1 VSLLPFLVV
10 TIVAAAVSLLLRQR
24 RDIAVSIGVL
34 GLAVALVVA
43 LGIGPGEQID
53 IGGTALVTTE
63 YQRLFLI
70 LGCVAGLCLAVIGVT
85 AGSRRDA
92 PAVMLGTLATTALA
106 LGLPDARVAVLAST
120 AGALLGV
127 LVTLVPS
134 GARVGATVGI
144 RETRAV
150 IVAGALAI
158 GAAAWIARPLGDLT
172 VQPVVFGL
180 AYLAFAIAVA
190 IRFGVIPFHF
200 WAARLADAA
209 PEVTLPVLTA
219 WGPAA
224 LAVVALSWVESSVAP
239 IVPDVGGERA
249 VLIGIAL
256 ATITLAAFAATIQDD
271 LEHVL
276 GYSIMGDAGV
286 VMLGLATVG
295 TDAWGP
301 TRTWILAFVVARSA
315 FAAWTAAVRATFWSG
330 RIDDLQGWLRR
341 SPPLAVA
348 FVLVIVASVGL
359 PGWAAWDARSS
370 LIGLQFASPW
380 GAVVA
385 LATLLPLA
393 YYGRLLLVG
402 VRRPYGG
409 SGGED
414 WRPRFDPVDVTHLR
428 GSVVAF
434 GRANR
439 GPATAVVALVLAAV
453 AAATSAGAFGV
464 RDAAAVPA
472 PVAQERLGG
481 SAP

>member
-1 VSLLPFLVV
+1 MSLLPFLFV
-10 TIVAAAVSLLLRQR
+10 TIVGAAASLLLRQR
-24 RDIAVSIGVL
+24 RDVAVSIGVL
-34 GLAVALVVA
+34 GLAVALV
-43 LGIGPGEQID
+43 LGLAIRPGEQLE
-53 IGGTALVTTE
+53 IGGTTLVTSH

-92 PAVMLGTLATTALA
+92 PAVMLGTLATAALA

-158 GAAAWIARPLGDLT
+158 GAVAWIGRPLGDAT
-172 VQPVVFGL
+172 DQPVVFGL
-180 AYLAFAIAVA
+180 AYLGFAVAVA

-224 LAVVALSWVESSVAP
+224 LAVVALGWIDSSVAP
-239 IVPDVGGERA
+239 VLPEVGGERA

-256 ATITLAAFAATIQDD
+256 ATIVLAAIAATIQDD

-276 GYSIMGDAGV
+276 GYSIMADAGV
-286 VMLGLATVG
+286 VILGLASLG

-301 TRTWILAFVVARSA
+301 ARTWILAFVVARSA
-315 FAAWTAAVRATFWSG
+315 FAAWTAAMRATFWSG
-330 RIDDLQGWLRR
+330 RIDDLQGWIRR

-348 FVLVIVASVGL
+348 LLLVVVASVGV
-359 PGWAAWDARSS
+359 PGLAAWDARSS
-370 LIGLQFASPW
+370 LVALLFAPPW
-380 GAVVA
+380 SALVG

-393 YYGRLLLVG
+393 YYGRLVLVG
-402 VRRPYGG
+402 VRRPHGG
-409 SGGED
+409 STAED
-414 WRPRFDPVDVTHLR
+414 WHPHFEPVDVTHLR
-428 GSVVAF
+428 GSIVAF

-439 GPATAVVALVLAAV
+439 GVATALVAVLLAGV

-464 RDAAAVPA
+464 RDAAKAAAPAVEVRSGLA
-472 PVAQERLGG
+472 R
-481 SAP
+481 